1 MLSSTFHPAPYLASL
16 SASYLALGVTLP
28 AMSLIIISK
37 GYPLEYLAVIMVMYS
52 IAVMVAEVPSGV
64 FADTWGRKASF
75 LLGLAFSLVGTIC
88 TLFDSLY
95 LLGLG
100 FLLTGLGRAFG
111 SGSLDAKYI
120 EDGQK
125 AGNKLE
131 DLVYALEINSGISL
145 SVGALLGGWLLTFGK
160 DGPSLTQPLL
170 LVRMVLLVGSMVLVT
185 LSIKEEVAQD
195 IKRSSYGEQFRLFAS
210 VLRSSPFL
218 VFYSASVLLQG
229 MLLASLESYWQ
240 PYLKALLLN
249 DSMLWILGVTT
260 AIIFSISILG
270 SVIGKKI
277 VRHKS
282 PIGIYCILFILVYML
297 QVLLSMSTNILWF
310 LGVFSLIYLLLG
322 VLSVIGT
329 YVLNKVA
336 EDRVRTSMI
345 SLSSFSLQAG
355 GVLTNVFAASLFL
368 LGGIAFFWKVS
379 ALVGAVGMLTLAK
392 PMLQRF
398 PIS

>member
-88 TLFDSLY
+88 ILFDSLY

-125 AGNKLE
+125 AGGKLE

-145 SVGALLGGWLLTFGK
+145 SVGAYWVGGCL
-160 DGPSLTQPLL
+160 P
-170 LVRMVLLVGSMVLVT
+170 
-185 LSIKEEVAQD
+185 
-195 IKRSSYGEQFRLFAS
+195 
-210 VLRSSPFL
+210 
-218 VFYSASVLLQG
+218 
-229 MLLASLESYWQ
+229 
-240 PYLKALLLN
+240 
-249 DSMLWILGVTT
+249 
-260 AIIFSISILG
+260 
-270 SVIGKKI
+270 
-277 VRHKS
+277 
-282 PIGIYCILFILVYML
+282 
-297 QVLLSMSTNILWF
+297 
-310 LGVFSLIYLLLG
+310 
-322 VLSVIGT
+322 
-329 YVLNKVA
+329 
-336 EDRVRTSMI
+336 
-345 SLSSFSLQAG
+345 
-355 GVLTNVFAASLFL
+355 
-368 LGGIAFFWKVS
+368 
-379 ALVGAVGMLTLAK
+379 LAK
-392 PMLQRF
+392 KVPPSPNHYFLCVWCCWLGLWYLWPSPSRKR
-398 PIS
+398 

>member
-1 MLSSTFHPAPYLASL
+1 
-16 SASYLALGVTLP
+16 
-28 AMSLIIISK
+28 
-37 GYPLEYLAVIMVMYS
+37 
-52 IAVMVAEVPSGV
+52 
-64 FADTWGRKASF
+64 
-75 LLGLAFSLVGTIC
+75 
-88 TLFDSLY
+88 
-95 LLGLG
+95 
-100 FLLTGLGRAFG
+100 
-111 SGSLDAKYI
+111 
-120 EDGQK
+120 
-125 AGNKLE
+125 
-131 DLVYALEINSGISL
+131 
-145 SVGALLGGWLLTFGK
+145 
-160 DGPSLTQPLL
+160 
-170 LVRMVLLVGSMVLVT
+170 
-185 LSIKEEVAQD
+185 
-195 IKRSSYGEQFRLFAS
+195 
-210 VLRSSPFL
+210 
-218 VFYSASVLLQG
+218 